1 MDRIQVKCVV
11 MGDIKVGKTS
21 LIMSYAYNMFQ
32 EEDIPLVFDFK
43 TTITENDK
51 PVDLVLW
58 DTCGNADYNKLRP
71 VSLPDTDVC
80 LLCFSLDDPDSF
92 TFVEEKVYPDIKRLC
107 PNTLTLLV
115 GTKKD
120 LIKIDQ
126 NDQEIKKKDTDRYAH
141 GINLAEQIQAVK
153 YMECSAKTGEGIKS
167 VLQEAIK
174 CVFNKTKKIKEKK
187 SNCYVL

>member
-92 TFVEEKVYPDIKRLC
+92 TFVEEKVSNYRTGLPRHQTSLSK
-107 PNTLTLLV
+107 
-115 GTKKD
+115 
-120 LIKIDQ
+120 
-126 NDQEIKKKDTDRYAH
+126 Y
-141 GINLAEQIQAVK
+141 INFACW
-153 YMECSAKTGEGIKS
+153 Y
-167 VLQEAIK
+167 
-174 CVFNKTKKIKEKK
+174 
-187 SNCYVL
+187 